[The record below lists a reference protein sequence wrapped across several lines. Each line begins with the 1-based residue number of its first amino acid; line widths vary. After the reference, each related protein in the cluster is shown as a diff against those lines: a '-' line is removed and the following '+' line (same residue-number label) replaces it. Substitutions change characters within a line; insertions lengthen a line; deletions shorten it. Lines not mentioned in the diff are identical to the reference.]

1 MENKKI
7 LKTAKRHIKLSQTLK
22 LSAFTQSLV
31 LLTIVGIVLYS
42 VFFTSYQDVH
52 DYFHEL
58 RHGLMM
64 VPCH

>member
-22 LSAFTQSLV
+22 LSVFTQSLV

-42 VFFTSYQDVH
+42 VFFTSYSDVH
-52 DYFHEL
+52 DYFHDL

>member
-22 LSAFTQSLV
+22 LSVFTQSLV

-42 VFFTSYQDVH
+42 VFFTSYGDVH
-52 DYFHEL
+52 DYFHDL